1 MQYYGRVAND
11 ECFHSNYGQARCFY
25 NLLHKQD
32 LHLLLK
38 YLACRSETAPVRRTI
53 KVVQKFIIH
62 AIVSHVPLA
71 SCVSWC
77 QVQSTPDNSNPRSLE
92 PRANSNQNRL
102 PLDFRH
108 KFIVILPSVTRTL
121 DNSNSL

>member
-1 MQYYGRVAND
+1 MGELQMTNVFIATTVKLGTSITYFIN
-11 ECFHSNYGQARCFY
+11 S
-25 NLLHKQD
+25 

-38 YLACRSETAPVRRTI
+38 YLAYRSETAPVRRTI

-121 DNSNSL
+121 DN